1 MKTWQIF
8 SIAAAALAA
17 GAGLSVV
24 AQAVAS
30 GPVRPVVAA
39 VVPLDHTGNGS
50 GKGVWVVGDDGSVK
64 YCVTG
69 PGKVTGGVLAA
80 PLCSAW
86 NISVR
91 YQAPNVN

>member
-1 MKTWQIF
+1 
-8 SIAAAALAA
+8 
-17 GAGLSVV
+17 
-24 AQAVAS
+24 
-30 GPVRPVVAA
+30 
-39 VVPLDHTGNGS
+39 
-50 GKGVWVVGDDGSVK
+50 VGDDGSVK